1 MGARSSKAA
10 GVAVSLC
17 AYALALVAAWLA
29 LRAASLQHPLAAVAL
44 GDAVATVV
52 VFTAS
57 MLVNNS
63 SVYDPYW
70 SLQPAAIAGYYLWL
84 SSAHVG
90 ARVGLVVAL
99 VFLYAL
105 RLTSN
110 FYRDWPGLSKEDF
123 RYVGFRSRFGG
134 LYWPVSFVGIHCFP
148 TAIVYL
154 GCLPLFAV
162 LKGSARLNWLDIV
175 AAIVVLGA
183 VLLAFAAG
191 EQLRV
196 FRRDPVNKGRV
207 MSDGL
212 WRHSRHPNYLGEIAV
227 WWGLYLFAL
236 AAGLRW
242 WWTGIGALAIT
253 MMFVFVS
260 VPMMERR
267 QLATRDGY
275 GEYAAE
281 TPALLP
287 IMGSRRRRTG
297 RPEA

>member
-1 MGARSSKAA
+1 MGVRTSKAA
-10 GVAVSLC
+10 GVTASLC
-17 AYALALVAAWLA
+17 AYAVALAAAWLA
-29 LRAASLQHPLAAVAL
+29 LRAASLHDPLAAVAL

-52 VFTAS
+52 VFVTS

-84 SSAHVG
+84 NSAHVG
-90 ARVGLVVAL
+90 ARVGLVAAL

-110 FYRDWPGLSKEDF
+110 FYRDWPGLSREDF
-123 RYVGFRSRFGG
+123 RYVGFRSRFGD

-148 TAIVYL
+148 TGIVYL

-162 LKGSARLNWLDIV
+162 LKGGPRLNWLDIV
-175 AAIVVLGA
+175 AAIVTLGA
-183 VLLAFAAG
+183 VLFAFAAD

-212 WRHSRHPNYLGEIAV
+212 WRRSRHPNYLGEIAA

-242 WWTGIGALAIT
+242 WWTGIGAVAVTL
-253 MMFVFVS
+253 MFVLVS

-267 QLATRDGY
+267 QLATRNGY

-287 IMGSRRRRTG
+287 IMGSRSRRTA
-297 RPEA
+297 RPKA

>member
-1 MGARSSKAA
+1 MGVRTSKAA
-10 GVAVSLC
+10 GVTASLC
-17 AYALALVAAWLA
+17 AYAVALAAAWLA
-29 LRAASLQHPLAAVAL
+29 LRAASLHDPLAAVAL

-52 VFTAS
+52 VFVTS

-84 SSAHVG
+84 NSAHVG
-90 ARVGLVVAL
+90 ARVGLVAAL

-110 FYRDWPGLSKEDF
+110 FYRDWPGLSREDF
-123 RYVGFRSRFGG
+123 RYVGFRSRFGD

-148 TAIVYL
+148 TGIVYL

-162 LKGSARLNWLDIV
+162 LKGGPRLNWLDIV
-175 AAIVVLGA
+175 AAIVTLGA
-183 VLLAFAAG
+183 VLFAFAAD

-196 FRRDPVNKGRV
+196 FRRDPVNKGGV

-212 WRHSRHPNYLGEIAV
+212 WRHSRHPNYLGEIV
-227 WWGLYLFAL
+227 FWWGVYLFAL

-287 IMGSRRRRTG
+287 IVGARRRRTAH
-297 RPEA
+297 PEA

>member
-1 MGARSSKAA
+1 MGVRRSKAA

-17 AYALALVAAWLA
+17 VYALALVAAWLA
-29 LRAASLQHPLAAVAL
+29 VRAASLHYLLAAVAL
-44 GDAVATVV
+44 GDAVATMV
-52 VFTAS
+52 VFVAS
-57 MLVNNS
+57 LLVNNS

-90 ARVGLVVAL
+90 ARVGLVIVL

-110 FYRDWPGLSKEDF
+110 FYRDWPGLSREDF

-134 LYWPVSFVGIHCFP
+134 LYWLVSFVGIHCFP

-162 LKGSARLNWLDIV
+162 LKGGARLNWLDIV
-175 AAIVVLGA
+175 AAVVTLGA
-183 VLLAFAAG
+183 VLFAFAAD

-207 MSDGL
+207 MRDGL

-227 WWGLYLFAL
+227 WWGVYLFAL

-242 WWTGIGALAIT
+242 WWTGIGAVAVTL
-253 MMFVFVS
+253 MFVLVS

-267 QLATRDGY
+267 QLVTRTGY
-275 GEYAAE
+275 GEYVAD

-287 IMGSRRRRTG
+287 IMGPRRRRTV
-297 RPEA
+297 RPRA

>member
-1 MGARSSKAA
+1 M
-10 GVAVSLC
+10 
-17 AYALALVAAWLA
+17 
-29 LRAASLQHPLAAVAL
+29 
-44 GDAVATVV
+44 
-52 VFTAS
+52 
-57 MLVNNS
+57 
-63 SVYDPYW
+63 
-70 SLQPAAIAGYYLWL
+70 
-84 SSAHVG
+84 
-90 ARVGLVVAL
+90 
-99 VFLYAL
+99 
-105 RLTSN
+105 
-110 FYRDWPGLSKEDF
+110 
-123 RYVGFRSRFGG
+123 
-134 LYWPVSFVGIHCFP
+134 
-148 TAIVYL
+148 YL

-183 VLLAFAAG
+183 VLLAFAAD

-287 IMGSRRRRTG
+287 IVGARRRRTA